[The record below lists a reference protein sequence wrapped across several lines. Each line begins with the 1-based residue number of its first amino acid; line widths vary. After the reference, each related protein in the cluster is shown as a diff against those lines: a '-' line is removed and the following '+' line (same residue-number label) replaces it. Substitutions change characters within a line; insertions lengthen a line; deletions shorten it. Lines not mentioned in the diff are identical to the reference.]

1 MSTILPQQDSA
12 HLRYSNEVQL
22 VAASLTCR
30 SRPHRYHTQHQK
42 WPLRAKA
49 VTLFSYKWAR
59 NKVHSSTMAAHKA
72 VPTLHAHR
80 YAWCYLQA
88 RTLVVVKE
96 PRKGAEKPALAL
108 WTDHTGRGCGHK
120 GARSNQH
127 PAHWAGGWATPG
139 AVELTG
145 RVATNTRPLGR
156 ATPYAAE
163 VTNTG
168 WHSQH
173 YGWDKRCYRVRI
185 RAAREL
191 YLMRGALPQPSGQ
204 SAFTRVPKFNFV
216 LKATI

>member
-139 AVELTG
+139 AAELTG
-145 RVATNTRPLGR
+145 RVATSTQPYGRVGGNHWARLSSRGTWQPAPGPLGGPHR
-156 ATPYAAE
+156 TRQRSRTLVGTRSITAGINAAI
-163 VTNTG
+163 G
-168 WHSQH
+168 
-173 YGWDKRCYRVRI
+173 
-185 RAAREL
+185 
-191 YLMRGALPQPSGQ
+191 
-204 SAFTRVPKFNFV
+204 
-216 LKATI
+216 